1 MPNDD
6 GIHFRMFNTSQ
17 GSRSAGRNLTRRYD
31 QLDPSLIHDSERNF
45 DIRRLASN
53 CKGNRTKWTKDTA
66 ESAYDIALSLYPK
79 IYIAI
84 PILKCRPILL
94 NFVGTQVFDSNGK
107 VVGVRDMCDKCE
119 SNKFVSYVSLRVNK
133 PVHGYECKG
142 YAIDLRCACRNPEC
156 SGFREVVA
164 KKAVAT
170 GLTEASVLQP
180 QYLKS
185 NTTVAYHFS
194 NISERL
200 MKLYPSAVASCYQLH
215 NRTRGMLS
223 LRLRRSIFVNEKE
236 SHTHARL
243 TQRYHEHWLATHL
256 RAYVDI
262 VRSAAP
268 EERRLFKV
276 PPKTAPHDLLP
287 MSISTMNDINDTFW
301 TEHDRERIVATIQS
315 NVPRTQLS
323 ADWTFELARLGKHF
337 YFYVYLFKNT
347 FFIFFIFYYFFYYFF
362 I

>member
-6 GIHFRMFNTSQ
+6 GITFRMFNTSQ
-17 GSRSAGRNLTRRYD
+17 GSKSTGRNLTRRYD
-31 QLDPSLIHDSERNF
+31 QLDPNLIHNSEMNF
-45 DIRRLASN
+45 DIRRLARN
-53 CKGNRTKWTKDTA
+53 CKGTRTKWTKDTA
-66 ESAYDIALSLYPK
+66 TNAYDIALSLYPK
-79 IYIAI
+79 IYIAL
-84 PILKCRPILL
+84 PILKCRHILL
-94 NFVGTQVFDSNGK
+94 NFVGTQVIDSAGT

-119 SNKFVSYVSLRVNK
+119 SNKFVSYVCLRVK
-133 PVHGYECKG
+133 QPVHGYECKG

-164 KKAVAT
+164 KKAAAT
-170 GLTEASVLQP
+170 GLTEASVLQS
-180 QYLKS
+180 QYLKA

-194 NISERL
+194 NISETL

-223 LRLRRSIFVNEKE
+223 LRLRRSFFVNEKE
-236 SHTHARL
+236 SVTHARL
-243 TQRYHEHWLATHL
+243 TRRYHEHWLANHL

-268 EERRLFKV
+268 EERIYFPV
-276 PPKTAPHDLLP
+276 PPKKAPHNLLP
-287 MSISTMNDINDTFW
+287 MSISTMNSINDTFW

-315 NVPRTQLS
+315 NVPKTQLS
-323 ADWTFELARLGKHF
+323 ADWTFELARLGKCY
-337 YFYVYLFKNT
+337 YFFVYLFKNT
-347 FFIFFIFYYFFYYFF
+347 FFNFFYFFYYFL

>member
-6 GIHFRMFNTSQ
+6 GIHFRLFNTSQ
-17 GSRSAGRNLTRRYD
+17 SSRSTGRNLIRRYD
-31 QLDPSLIHDSERNF
+31 QLDPNLILDSEMNF

-84 PILKCRPILL
+84 PILKCRHILL
-94 NFVGTQVFDSNGK
+94 NFVGTQVFDSAGE

-170 GLTEASVLQP
+170 SLSEASVLQP
-180 QYLKS
+180 QYLKK

-215 NRTRGMLS
+215 NRARGMLS
-223 LRLRRSIFVNEKE
+223 LRLRRSIFVNEME

-268 EERRLFKV
+268 EERRFFKV

-287 MSISTMNDINDTFW
+287 MSISTMNGINDTFW

-323 ADWTFELARLGKHF
+323 ADWTFELARLGKDF

-347 FFIFFIFYYFFYYFF
+347 FFIFFITFLFSC
-362 I
+362 